1 MLSPS
6 LFNKPAVRA
15 VAIAAGVAAAA
26 AGTGAASSAAT
37 LAAVHLTAFGISLGT
52 QIYTTFF
59 LGIAMFRSLGRQ
71 AFGRLQSKLFPIYF
85 SVVAAA
91 TVFQAASLAFGGG
104 VLRPQAISLGVTLGA
119 TLINLLVV
127 EPTTTKSMFER
138 YELENAPAASRD
150 EARITALRKE
160 FSKLHG
166 ISSLFN
172 LAALVACVA
181 HGAWLASHLSLPMGG
196 WTV

>member
-1 MLSPS
+1 M
-6 LFNKPAVRA
+6 
-15 VAIAAGVAAAA
+15 
-26 AGTGAASSAAT
+26 
-37 LAAVHLTAFGISLGT
+37 HLTAFGISLGT

-85 SVVAAA
+85 SVVAAS
-91 TVFQAASLAFGGG
+91 TLFQAASLAFGAGI
-104 VLRPQAISLGVTLGA
+104 LRPQAVSLGVTLGA
-119 TLINLLVV
+119 TLVNLLVV
-127 EPTTTKSMFER
+127 EPTTTKAMFER

-150 EARITALRKE
+150 EARIAALRKE

-166 ISSLFN
+166 VSSLFN
-172 LAALVACVA
+172 LAALVAAVA

-196 WTV
+196 WALVSPLVK